1 MEGSQKLFENGCFFC
16 GTSNILYI
24 ANAKLFPLGIKL
36 SYLQSDM
43 KTIGGKLVDFEKR
56 IQNWSGMGGGGGG
69 TPPPPPPPKKKT
81 LKKNLKIKKKK
92 NITKKKKCKVSK
104 MLLMTKNDYI
114 GPKRELLKKEKWS
127 EVGWGVPGISTPA
140 KSTKKF

>member
-69 TPPPPPPPKKKT
+69 HPPPPPSKKR
-81 LKKNLKIKKKK
+81 
-92 NITKKKKCKVSK
+92 KVSK

-114 GPKRELLKKEKWS
+114 GPKRELLKRKN
-127 EVGWGVPGISTPA
+127 GQRWGGGFRASPPPQKVQ
-140 KSTKKF
+140 KN

>member
-1 MEGSQKLFENGCFFC
+1 MEGSQKMFENGCFFC

-24 ANAKLFPLGIKL
+24 ANTKLFPLGIKL

-43 KTIGGKLVDFEKR
+43 KTIGGKLVNFEKR

-69 TPPPPPPPKKKT
+69 SPPAPP
-81 LKKNLKIKKKK
+81 L
-92 NITKKKKCKVSK
+92 KKCKVSK

-114 GPKRELLKKEKWS
+114 GPKKELLKKKKWS
-127 EVGWGVPGISTPA
+127 EVGGGFRASPLPRRVPKKISF
-140 KSTKKF
+140 KIYSDD

>member
-1 MEGSQKLFENGCFFC
+1 MEGSQKMFENGCFFC
-16 GTSNILYI
+16 GTLNILYI

-36 SYLQSDM
+36 SYLQSDT

-69 TPPPPPPPKKKT
+69 HPPPPPS
-81 LKKNLKIKKKK
+81 
-92 NITKKKKCKVSK
+92 KKCKVSK

-127 EVGWGVPGISTPA
+127 EVGWGVPGISTPS
-140 KSTKKF
+140 KNTKNFSFKIYSDD

>member
-1 MEGSQKLFENGCFFC
+1 MEGSQKMFENGCFFC

-43 KTIGGKLVDFEKR
+43 KTIEGKLVDFEKR
-56 IQNWSGMGGGGGG
+56 IQNWSGMGGGGGV
-69 TPPPPPPPKKKT
+69 TPRPPS
-81 LKKNLKIKKKK
+81 
-92 NITKKKKCKVSK
+92 KKCQVSK

-114 GPKRELLKKEKWS
+114 GPKRKLLKKKN
-127 EVGWGVPGISTPA
+127 GQRWGGGFRASPPPP
-140 KSTKKF
+140 KSTQHFKVSKFLPM

>member
-1 MEGSQKLFENGCFFC
+1 MVASSVGR
-16 GTSNILYI
+16 NILHI

-69 TPPPPPPPKKKT
+69 HPPSSPS
-81 LKKNLKIKKKK
+81 
-92 NITKKKKCKVSK
+92 KKCKVSK
-104 MLLMTKNDYI
+104 IVFKLPLMTRNGNTD
-114 GPKRELLKKEKWS
+114 PKSVIL
-127 EVGWGVPGISTPA
+127 TPQNGRRSQ
-140 KSTKKF
+140 KLFTN